1 MVARTYKQ
9 NSWIVGTSMPEGQT
23 HWGDLGEEGALV
35 RKEEWKIKLLE
46 PIEDITTWKYRFL
59 KFMKHNLE
67 ILKSI
72 DDALILCV
80 LHTLMP
86 HLILNELMSLELM
99 VNWAIDA

>member
-1 MVARTYKQ
+1 
-9 NSWIVGTSMPEGQT
+9 
-23 HWGDLGEEGALV
+23 
-35 RKEEWKIKLLE
+35 
-46 PIEDITTWKYRFL
+46 
-59 KFMKHNLE
+59 MKHNLE